1 MKSKT
6 SKVLAVFLALCLLLS
21 LVAPAFAA
29 GNQITIGT
37 KEELMAF
44 AQNCTLDSWS
54 QGKTVVLTDDID
66 LTGTDFTPIPTFG
79 GHFDGQ
85 GHAITGISLDGS
97 GSNRGLFR
105 YLQTS
110 AVVEDLKVEISIA
123 PTDFQDSLGGLAGN
137 NRGLIRNCEVTGNLK
152 GESSVGGI
160 VGINEAG
167 GQVINCTFN
176 GTVVATHYVGGIVG
190 QNLGSILQ
198 CVNQG
203 GINTVEIESSTDL
216 DDLTDRQWNSTEN
229 VPTSTDIGG
238 ITGYSS
244 GIVQSCKNIGAVG
257 YAHIGYNV
265 GGIAGRQAGYLDAC
279 TNEGFILGRKDVG
292 GIVGQLEPEVF
303 LRYGEDTLNSVWD
316 KLDTLGDQVDG
327 LLGTLDGANTS
338 TTNQLN
344 IISANATN
352 AQNAASD
359 LMDLAKDWA
368 NGNIDSIND
377 LSARISWSLEQLE
390 PILDTLTDL
399 PDQMTKAVDHLNAG
413 LDKMQD
419 AGDIASGA
427 MDSMKDAVDK
437 AQDAAD
443 QLSSGMDHL
452 QEAQDYL
459 RAALGDSKELRK
471 GLDQLANGVE
481 ELNRGM
487 SQFSDAMDDF
497 KDAVGQ
503 LPGNINGSIESF
515 QTALD
520 TLGRAGDNVSN
531 GFSNINAALKRLRDN
546 FNANGDPIESIKD
559 ALDEL
564 DCAVDDLQ
572 DASDTLSKAGNDLK
586 DAMDAL
592 QDAETVLSDGIDEF
606 KRAGDAMNDAFDLLD
621 TATEDLHTMVK
632 TLSEEP
638 TISFDGIGSDI
649 TAKGDELDD
658 AVSEIINSAKKLTDV
673 VSGSADNILD
683 DLSAISKQVQSIT
696 DLLREETQ
704 DAKDDADKDLVED
717 ISDQVDSD
725 QQRTGCISASTNNGK
740 VEGDVD
746 VAGIAG
752 SMAIEY
758 DFDPEDDLVKEGDR
772 SLDITY
778 QTKAVIRRSVNNGE
792 ITSKKDQAGGVVG
805 RMDLGQVT
813 HCENYGTVSSTDGSY
828 VGGIAGGSW
837 GTIRESWSRCTLS
850 GEHYVGGIAGYATN
864 LKNCRS
870 AVEITDGKA
879 YLGTIAGDRDT
890 EGTITGNTFTH
901 DSLGAIDGI
910 SYAGQATPVSFSAL
924 CASGA
929 PSTFAQ
935 MTLTFQADGKLVK
948 TVPFTYGE
956 GIDSLP
962 DIPAKKGYSAAW
974 PDIDYSHLT
983 ASQTLEAV
991 YTPYTSSLTDG
1002 GQLPEILVDGSFS
1015 AQAEVSH
1022 TSQEASWTTERG
1034 RTYTGQGYTVT
1045 VDDPTLDIVSYTVH
1059 CRIPEEGG
1067 RYSVWMEQDDG
1078 TWVRQDST
1086 KDGNYLLFP
1095 ATAQSVTF
1103 CLIKEPGS
1111 LQLLVPI
1118 GILAVGFLFL
1128 LWYRKKAKKKAQS
1141 GEKPQKTEKT
1151 PKTKKPRKK
1160 LEFRKKKK

>member
-1 MKSKT
+1 MKTKT

-21 LVAPAFAA
+21 LAAPALAA

-37 KEELMAF
+37 KEELLDLAR
-44 AQNCTLDSWS
+44 NCTLDSWS
-54 QGKTVVLTDDID
+54 QGKTVVLTNDID

-110 AVVEDLKVEISIA
+110 AVVEGLKVEISIT
-123 PTDFQDSLGGLAGN
+123 PTDFQDSLGGLVGN

-203 GINTVEIESSTDL
+203 GVNTVEIESSTDL
-216 DDLTDRQWNSTEN
+216 DNLPDRKWNSTEN
-229 VPTSTDIGG
+229 VPTATDIGG

-244 GIVQSCKNIGAVG
+244 GIVQSCRNIGAVG
-257 YAHIGYNV
+257 YAHLGYNV
-265 GGIAGRQAGYLDAC
+265 GGIAGRQAGYLDGC
-279 TNEGFILGRKDVG
+279 TNEGLILGRKDVG
-292 GIVGQLEPEVF
+292 GVVGQLEPEVF
-303 LRYGEDTLNSVWD
+303 LRYGEDTLSDVWD
-316 KLDTLGDQVDG
+316 KLDTLGGQVDG
-327 LLGTLDGANTS
+327 LLGTLDGANTA
-338 TTNQLN
+338 TTNQLHVL
-344 IISANATN
+344 SSNAST
-352 AQNAASD
+352 AQSAASD

-368 NGNIDSIND
+368 NGNLDSIND
-377 LSARISWSLEQLE
+377 LTARISWSLEQLE

-399 PDQMTKAVDHLNAG
+399 PDQMTKAVDRLNAG
-413 LDKMQD
+413 LDKMQA

-427 MDSMKDAVDK
+427 MDSMKDAIDQ

-443 QLSSGMDHL
+443 QLSSGMKHL
-452 QEAQDYL
+452 QNAQDSL

-471 GLDQLANGVE
+471 GLEQLATGVG
-481 ELNRGM
+481 ELGTGM
-487 SQFSDAMDDF
+487 SQFSTAMDEF
-497 KDAVGQ
+497 KKAIGQ
-503 LPGNINGSIESF
+503 LPGDVSGSLETF
-515 QTALD
+515 RNALG
-520 TLGRAGDNVSN
+520 TLSDASNSISN

-546 FNANGDPIESIKD
+546 FNANGDPIENIKD

-564 DCAVDDLQ
+564 NDAVDDLM
-572 DASDTLSKAGNDLK
+572 DASDTLKAAGDSLK
-586 DAMDAL
+586 DSMDAL
-592 QDAETVLSDGIDEF
+592 QDAETVLRDGIDEF

-621 TATEDLHTMVK
+621 QATEDLHTMVK
-632 TLSEEP
+632 TLAEEP
-638 TISFDGIGSDI
+638 TISFTPIGSDI

-658 AVSEIINSAKKLTDV
+658 AVSDIIDSAKKLTDV
-673 VSGSADNILD
+673 VSGQADNVLD
-683 DLSAISKQVQSIT
+683 DLTAISNQVQSIT
-696 DLLREETQ
+696 DLLRQQTE

-717 ISDQVDSD
+717 ISDQIDSD
-725 QQRTGCISASTNNGK
+725 QQRTGCVSASTNNGE
-740 VEGDVD
+740 VQGDVN

-772 SLDITY
+772 SLDVTY
-778 QTKAVIRRSVNNGE
+778 QTKAVIRRSVNHGE
-792 ITSKKDQAGGVVG
+792 ITGKKDQAGGVVG

-850 GEHYVGGIAGYATN
+850 GEHYVGGIAGYGTN

-879 YLGTIAGDRDT
+879 YLGAIAGDRDT
-890 EGTITGNTFTH
+890 EGTVIGNTFTH

-910 SYAGQATPVSFSAL
+910 SYAGKATPVTFSAL

-929 PSTFAQ
+929 PSEFAQ

-948 TVPFTYGE
+948 TVSFTYGE
-956 GIDSLP
+956 GLDSLP

-1002 GQLPEILVDGSFS
+1002 GELPEILVDGSFS

-1022 TSQEASWTTERG
+1022 TSRETSWTTERG

-1045 VDDPTLDIVSYTVH
+1045 VEDPTLDVVSYTVH
-1059 CRIPEEGG
+1059 CRLPEEGG

-1078 TWVRQDST
+1078 TWQRQDST
-1086 KDGNYLLFP
+1086 KDGSYLLFP
-1095 ATAQSVTF
+1095 ATAQTVTF
-1103 CLIKEPGS
+1103 CLVKEPS
-1111 LQLLVPI
+1111 ALQLLLPI
-1118 GILAVGFLFL
+1118 GILAAGILFL
-1128 LWYRKKAKKKAQS
+1128 LWYRKKAKKKGS
-1141 GEKPQKTEKT
+1141 GEEAQKP
-1151 PKTKKPRKK
+1151 KKAPRWKRLRKK
-1160 LEFRKKKK
+1160 

>member
-1 MKSKT
+1 
-6 SKVLAVFLALCLLLS
+6 
-21 LVAPAFAA
+21 
-29 GNQITIGT
+29 
-37 KEELMAF
+37 
-44 AQNCTLDSWS
+44 
-54 QGKTVVLTDDID
+54 
-66 LTGTDFTPIPTFG
+66 
-79 GHFDGQ
+79 
-85 GHAITGISLDGS
+85 
-97 GSNRGLFR
+97 
-105 YLQTS
+105 
-110 AVVEDLKVEISIA
+110 
-123 PTDFQDSLGGLAGN
+123 
-137 NRGLIRNCEVTGNLK
+137 
-152 GESSVGGI
+152 
-160 VGINEAG
+160 
-167 GQVINCTFN
+167 
-176 GTVVATHYVGGIVG
+176 
-190 QNLGSILQ
+190 
-198 CVNQG
+198 
-203 GINTVEIESSTDL
+203 
-216 DDLTDRQWNSTEN
+216 
-229 VPTSTDIGG
+229 
-238 ITGYSS
+238 
-244 GIVQSCKNIGAVG
+244 
-257 YAHIGYNV
+257 
-265 GGIAGRQAGYLDAC
+265 
-279 TNEGFILGRKDVG
+279 
-292 GIVGQLEPEVF
+292 
-303 LRYGEDTLNSVWD
+303 
-316 KLDTLGDQVDG
+316 
-327 LLGTLDGANTS
+327 
-338 TTNQLN
+338 
-344 IISANATN
+344 
-352 AQNAASD
+352 
-359 LMDLAKDWA
+359 
-368 NGNIDSIND
+368 
-377 LSARISWSLEQLE
+377 
-390 PILDTLTDL
+390 
-399 PDQMTKAVDHLNAG
+399 
-413 LDKMQD
+413 
-419 AGDIASGA
+419 
-427 MDSMKDAVDK
+427 
-437 AQDAAD
+437 
-443 QLSSGMDHL
+443 
-452 QEAQDYL
+452 
-459 RAALGDSKELRK
+459 
-471 GLDQLANGVE
+471 
-481 ELNRGM
+481 M

-1118 GILAVGFLFL
+1118 GILAAGFLFL

>member
-1 MKSKT
+1 MNSKT
-6 SKVLAVFLALCLLLS
+6 SKVLAVFLTLCLLLS
-21 LVAPAFAA
+21 LAAPAFAA

-37 KEELMAF
+37 KEELLTF

-54 QGKTVVLTDDID
+54 QGKTVVLTGDID

-85 GHAITGISLDGS
+85 GHAITGITLDGS

-105 YLQTS
+105 YLQKS
-110 AVVEDLKVEISIA
+110 AVVEDLKVEISIT
-123 PTDFQDSLGGLAGN
+123 PTDFQDSLGGLVGN
-137 NRGLIRNCEVTGNLK
+137 NRGLIRNCTITGNLK

-216 DDLTDRQWNSTEN
+216 DDLPDRQWNSTEN

-244 GIVQSCKNIGAVG
+244 GIVQSCRNIGAVG

-265 GGIAGRQAGYLDAC
+265 GGIAGRQAGYLDGC
-279 TNEGFILGRKDVG
+279 TNKGLILGRKDVG
-292 GIVGQLEPEVF
+292 GVVGQLEPEVF
-303 LRYGEDTLNSVWD
+303 LRYGEDTLNDVWD
-316 KLDTLGDQVDG
+316 QLDTLGSQVDG
-327 LLGTLDGANTS
+327 LLGTMDNANTNV
-338 TTNQLN
+338 TRQLN
-344 IISANATN
+344 NLSSNASN

-368 NGNIDSIND
+368 NGNLDSIND
-377 LSARISWSLEQLE
+377 LTARISWSLDQME

-399 PDQMTKAVDHLNAG
+399 PDQMTKAVDYLNDG
-413 LDKMQD
+413 LDKLKN
-419 AGDIASGA
+419 AGNITSDA
-427 MDSMKDAVDK
+427 MDAMKEGIDQ

-443 QLSSGMDHL
+443 QLSDGLKHL
-452 QEAQDYL
+452 QNAKTYL
-459 RAALGDSKELRK
+459 RDTLGDSKKLRQ
-471 GLDQLANGVE
+471 GLDQLANGME
-481 ELNRGM
+481 EISTGM
-487 SQFSDAMDDF
+487 GQFSAGMGEI
-497 KDAVGQ
+497 KDAIGQ
-503 LPGNINGSIESF
+503 LPHDLGGSLQAF
-515 QTALD
+515 QDALN
-520 TLGRAGDNVSN
+520 TLSQASSNVSS
-531 GFSNINAALKRLRDN
+531 GFQNVNQALKKLRDN
-546 FNANGDPIESIKD
+546 FNANGDPIENIQA

-564 DCAVDDLQ
+564 DRAVDDLR
-572 DASDTLSKAGNDLK
+572 AAADTLNDAGDSLK
-586 DAMDAL
+586 DAMDIL
-592 QDAETVLSDGIDEF
+592 QDAETVLEDAIDAF
-606 KRAGDAMNDAFDLLD
+606 QWAGDALNDAFALLD
-621 TATEDLHTMVK
+621 KATEDLHTMVK
-632 TLSEEP
+632 TLAEEP
-638 TISFDGIGSDI
+638 TISFTPIGSDI

-658 AVSEIINSAKKLTDV
+658 AVSDIIDNAKKLTDV
-673 VSGSADNILD
+673 VSGSADNILA
-683 DLSAISKQVQSIT
+683 DLTTISDQVQSIT
-696 DLLREETQ
+696 DLLRQETQ
-704 DAKDDADKDLVED
+704 DAKDEADKNLVED
-717 ISDQVDSD
+717 ISDQIDSD
-725 QQRTGCISASTNNGK
+725 QQRTGCVSSSTNNGE
-740 VEGDVD
+740 VQGDVN

-778 QTKAVIRRSVNNGE
+778 QTKAVIRRSVNHGT
-792 ITSKKDQAGGVVG
+792 ITGKKDQAGGVVG

-850 GEHYVGGIAGYATN
+850 GDHYVGGIAGYGTN

-870 AVEITDGKA
+870 AVEITDAKA
-879 YLGTIAGDRDT
+879 YTGTIAGDRDT
-890 EGTITGNTFTH
+890 EGIVTGNTFTH
-901 DSLGAIDGI
+901 DSLGGIDGI
-910 SYAGQATPVSFSAL
+910 SYAGKATPVTFSAL

-935 MTLTFQADGKLVK
+935 MELTFQADGKLVE

-956 GIDSLP
+956 GLDSLP

-974 PDIDYSHLT
+974 PDMDYSHLT
-983 ASQTLEAV
+983 ASQTLEAI

-1022 TSQEASWTTERG
+1022 TSQEVSWTTERG
-1034 RTYTGQGYTVT
+1034 RTYNGQGYTVT
-1045 VDDPTLDIVSYTVH
+1045 VNDPTLDVVSYTVH

-1086 KDGNYLLFP
+1086 KDGSYLLFP

-1103 CLIKEPGS
+1103 CLIQEPS
-1111 LQLLVPI
+1111 ALQLLVPI
-1118 GILAVGFLFL
+1118 GILVAGLLFL
-1128 LWYRKKAKKKAQS
+1128 LWYRKKAKKKATE
-1141 GEKPQKTEKT
+1141 GEKAEKP
-1151 PKTKKPRKK
+1151 PKPKKPRKK
-1160 LEFRKKKK
+1160 FNLRKKK